1 MDDKKLNITED
12 VDKVSGG
19 VKEYITLMI
28 CLNQCGCHTYWNGNH
43 LGKLYE
49 CPDCHTMT
57 YYGEKL
63 I

>member
-28 CLNQCGCHTYWNGNH
+28 CLNQCGCHTYWNGNI
-43 LGKLYE
+43 LANYMNV
-49 CPDCHTMT
+49 PTA
-57 YYGEKL
+57 
-63 I
+63 IQ